1 MVGTAHPTIVTIIM
15 SNPQLNTQNLAVVAD
30 FITIEEAGNFLT
42 NFEKK
47 FSFASIC
54 SRTFRPYSKFKYAYW
69 FDWVFVVEDLNIAR
83 DKIRNCFGTGWI
95 ESGDDEIWNAANR
108 EELSVPLWA
117 NLSQSNSIT
126 VDEARQLNP
135 EPQLDRDNAFIS
147 VSTKGQITG
156 IYPSSKI
163 VD

>member
-1 MVGTAHPTIVTIIM
+1 VGSSHPTIVTEIKF
-15 SNPQLNTQNLAVVAD
+15 NTQNLAVVAD
-30 FITIEEAGNFLT
+30 FLTIEGSWSFLT
-42 NFEKK
+42 SFEEN

-54 SRTFRPYSKFKYAYW
+54 SRTFRPYPKFKYAYW
-69 FDWVFVVEDLNIAR
+69 FDWVFVVEDLNVAR
-83 DKIRNCFGTGWI
+83 DKIRDCFGAGWI

-108 EELSVPLWA
+108 EELSVPRWA
-117 NLSQSNSIT
+117 NLSQANLIT

-135 EPQLDRDNAFIS
+135 EPQLEQGNTFIS

-163 VD
+163 SE